1 MEILHLSAECYPVA
15 KAGGLGDV
23 VGALPKYQCKAGHTA
38 KVIMPMYHTKFIAQN
53 EFNNEHESD
62 FQMGPFRFHYRVMK
76 EKHNKLGYDLYLID
90 IPGLFDRDQIYGYQ
104 DDTERFI
111 GFQIAVLDWIAQ
123 WQHRPDVIHCHDHHT
138 ALVPFL
144 MQYAYKY
151 HHLSNIKTVLTIHNG
166 LYQGWMPWKNAS
178 LLPEYDT
185 WKAGLLD
192 WNGMINPLSSAVRCA
207 NAVTTV
213 SWSYMHEL
221 MEDANGLESLFRSFH
236 YKCFG
241 ILNGIDNEVWNPEND
256 KYIDFHY
263 NNENVDEAKLQ
274 NKRELCSIFNLNP
287 DKPLIVFIGRA
298 VAEKG
303 ADILPQAI
311 GRAISE
317 VQGACSF
324 LVLGSG
330 EKSIEMNFEGLK
342 HHFDGHY
349 NCYIGYNE
357 GLSHKMYA
365 GADFLI
371 MPSRVEPCGL
381 NQMYA
386 LRYGTIPIVRNTGG
400 LKDTVIDIGENGGY
414 GLRFNKASI
423 NDIVYSTHRAVEF
436 YYDYPDSLKLV
447 RQRMMAIDNSWEKS
461 AERYLNLYQH

>member
-1 MEILHLSAECYPVA
+1 
-15 KAGGLGDV
+15 
-23 VGALPKYQCKAGHTA
+23 
-38 KVIMPMYHTKFIAQN
+38 
-53 EFNNEHESD
+53 
-62 FQMGPFRFHYRVMK
+62 
-76 EKHNKLGYDLYLID
+76 
-90 IPGLFDRDQIYGYQ
+90 
-104 DDTERFI
+104 
-111 GFQIAVLDWIAQ
+111 
-123 WQHRPDVIHCHDHHT
+123 
-138 ALVPFL
+138 
-144 MQYAYKY
+144 
-151 HHLSNIKTVLTIHNG
+151 
-166 LYQGWMPWKNAS
+166 
-178 LLPEYDT
+178 
-185 WKAGLLD
+185 
-192 WNGMINPLSSAVRCA
+192 
-207 NAVTTV
+207 
-213 SWSYMHEL
+213 